1 MDQLTALASL
11 GQVCNVFRPK
21 SSHAG
26 TRKDDFEGPV
36 EENEFQ
42 PVKTLEEQLGDHED
56 LAEPESQYKNDE
68 DEESED
74 DGNDDYLEHELMM
87 PVDDN
92 HEELYDP

>member
-21 SSHAG
+21 SSHAD

-56 LAEPESQYKNDE
+56 LAEPELQYKNDE